1 MSSSCDKVPITTAN
15 QLLASGSRTLAIT
28 STTQSESNTH
38 TLRAMLHSS
47 SACLQ
52 ESSAP
57 QSVHRLLC
65 AICRWWR
72 TSAEGRDCLARFQ
85 RNNLTFDRTCT
96 CHSSVHSFS
105 SRTHAAMSS
114 SFLECP
120 QASDTLI
127 KLRILHIYHSPCPT
141 VILLSCW

>member
-105 SRTHAAMSS
+105 SRHESEW
-114 SFLECP
+114 L
-120 QASDTLI
+120 SDSYS
-127 KLRILHIYHSPCPT
+127 H
-141 VILLSCW
+141 VVLLSRVSTSIRYADHTENTPHLS